1 MTNRCLILSLIVS
14 FFTFLFLPY
23 APIAEAAA
31 TNPLALQINE
41 ELVPGDKANHLT
53 VTGVFANGAKQ
64 QVTEGLIWTS
74 SDTDIATVNAAG
86 TVRFTGR
93 GGFVTIAVRKGE
105 ASAAKTIAVKPWVK
119 SLDIETQLV
128 YSTNPYR
135 LLAKGRFSDGTER
148 YFGAE
153 DDVTWSTS
161 NPWVAWV
168 NSQGVV
174 TFTGEEGSVTIK
186 AVAGAFHDEVKERV
200 DTEKEATAW
209 RKGIKI
215 KEEIAYSAEKQA
227 LTLCAI
233 MTDDSEEVIANE
245 SADWYSS
252 NPDVARI
259 NRAGEITFT
268 GQAGITTIKVIYG
281 GYTYETIVKVD
292 RFLSKVAINQ
302 SLNYTPAWVGIK
314 IPLSV
319 TATYNDGTEIIQSSG
334 LNWTV
339 SDSKIATIS
348 ADGQLTFTGESG
360 TLTVTA
366 SGQGLGSTVV
376 ADSLTV
382 EVPVMEKPVPK
393 RLYIMHNPLNDKNKD
408 GLFQSEVLCI
418 YSNGERRDV
427 TGHVTWRSLTPDTV
441 TVYDQAVYLS
451 PAPGRLE
458 LMAGFQGITETISGY
473 TNGVPGYNNGRIY
486 QLRIIQHRVP
496 FSFSP
501 VQLTALAIQGDGST
515 RDVTAQ
521 LIWRSSQAQV
531 VTVNKGL
538 VTFTGRIGTAVITA
552 QGFGLRDTLEIE
564 VCPEDLLP
572 RVERLVIEGTLQTG
586 ANQLRA
592 VAYYNNGVS
601 KDVTNEAVWNTSN
614 KNVAVVSK
622 QGTVMFIN
630 GLAPVKISACYGG
643 KEGQVSR

>member
-1 MTNRCLILSLIVS
+1 MLKRCLILSIIVS
-14 FFTFLFLPY
+14 LFSFFSLPY
-23 APIAEAAA
+23 VPLAEAA

-41 ELVPGDKANHLT
+41 ELVPGDKAIHLT

-86 TVRFTGR
+86 TVRFTGK
-93 GGFVTIAVRKGE
+93 GGFVTIAVRKGV
-105 ASAAKTIAVKPWVK
+105 ASASKTVEVKPWAK
-119 SLDIETQLV
+119 SLDIETRLV
-128 YSTNPYR
+128 YSANPYR

-148 YFGAE
+148 YFGPE
-153 DDVTWSTS
+153 DDLVWSTS

-174 TFTGEEGSVTIK
+174 TFTGEEGAVTIK
-186 AVAGAFHDEVKERV
+186 AIAGSLDDEVRVTV
-200 DTEKEATAW
+200 DTGEETTAW

-215 KEEIAYSAEKQA
+215 KEEIAYSAEKQT

-233 MTDDSEEVIANE
+233 MTDDTEEVIANE

-252 NPDVARI
+252 NPEVAQI
-259 NRAGEITFT
+259 NKAGEITFT
-268 GQAGITTIKVIYG
+268 GQAGITTIKVVYG

-292 RFLSKVAINQ
+292 RYLSKIAINQ
-302 SLNYTPAWVGIK
+302 SLNYTPAWIGIK
-314 IPLSV
+314 KPLSV
-319 TATYNDGTEIIQSSG
+319 TATYNDGTELIQSSG
-334 LNWTV
+334 LSWTV

-348 ADGQLTFTGESG
+348 TDGQLTFTGEAG
-360 TLTVTA
+360 TLTITA
-366 SGQGLGSTVV
+366 SGPGLGGTVV
-376 ADSLTV
+376 EDSLTV
-382 EVPVMEKPVPK
+382 EVPAMEKPVPK
-393 RLYIMHNPLNDKNKD
+393 RLYVLQNPLNDKNKD
-408 GLFQSEVLCI
+408 GLFQSTVLCI
-418 YSNGERRDV
+418 YSNGERHDV
-427 TGHVTWRSLTPDTV
+427 TEHVTWTSLSPETV
-441 TVYDQAVYLS
+441 TVYDKAVYLS

-458 LMAGFQGITETISGY
+458 LRAAFQGISQTISGY
-473 TNGVPGYNNGRIY
+473 TNWVPGYNNGRVY
-486 QLRIIQHRVP
+486 QLRIIEHRVP

-501 VQLTALAIQGDGST
+501 VQLTALAIQGDGSPK
-515 RDVTAQ
+515 DVTAQ
-521 LIWRSSQAQV
+521 LSWRSSQPQV
-531 VTVNKGL
+531 ATVQKGL
-538 VTFTGRIGTAVITA
+538 VTFTGRIGKTVITA

-572 RVERLVIEGTLQTG
+572 RVERLVIEGALQSG

-622 QGTVMFIN
+622 QGTAMFIN
-630 GLAPVKISACYGG
+630 GLAPVTISACYGG